1 MQRCF
6 FSRLAKFIRCLNTG
20 EPCLEFFFFEWKK
33 VKISKVNHCVRTL
46 KLDAEEVKDEG
57 KEGEGKKPDCQTMV
71 PNLLDTTTDGRL
83 HISGAFYQLS
93 SI

>member
-1 MQRCF
+1 MF
-6 FSRLAKFIRCLNTG
+6 GI
-20 EPCLEFFFFEWKK
+20 FFFEWKK

-46 KLDAEEVKDEG
+46 KLDAEEVKGEG